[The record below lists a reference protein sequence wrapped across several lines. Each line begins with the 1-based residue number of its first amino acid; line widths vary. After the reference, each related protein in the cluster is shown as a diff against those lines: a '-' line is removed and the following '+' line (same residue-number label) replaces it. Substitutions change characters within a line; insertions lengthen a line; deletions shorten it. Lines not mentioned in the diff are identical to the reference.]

1 MIEQAFKGR
10 RNYRIWSLALLVVAA
25 GGVYAS
31 ALQSAD
37 GFVHTGMGNNAIW
50 GLYHAQLP
58 FLASIA
64 AASLA
69 ILVPGTL
76 QKHSFLAS
84 LAPLAAFLGATA
96 SAMSLLFIAADLG
109 MQRRIL
115 TLLLNPSPGAP
126 ASWQVPLLL
135 LFLALTLTVGWAQVG
150 AMRKGVKPPVW
161 IRSAVMVA
169 IPAGI
174 ALPVISAFTLAVV
187 PGSELWTSALLAPRL
202 MASGVAAGAGIML
215 LMAVTAE
222 QLAGF
227 KAGEETLER
236 LAAVGA
242 WAGLVFLAL
251 TGLDAATA
259 MLGNMT
265 ADTAALALLYGN
277 SPFAVV
283 SWFALFSGTLSTG
296 LLLVP
301 SLRRSFIAAA
311 SLGSLLALSVWLQS
325 GLTLILAGQLRDASA
340 AAGYAPAVPELLLTS
355 GIWAGAVLLM
365 TVLLKIT
372 ASAQLER
379 EGL

>member
-1 MIEQAFKGR
+1 MIEQALTGH
-10 RNYRIWSLALLVVAA
+10 RNYWIWSLALLAMVAGA
-25 GGVYAS
+25 FYAS

-69 ILVPGTL
+69 VLVPGTL
-76 QKHSFLAS
+76 QKYSFLAR

-109 MQRRIL
+109 MQRRFL

-135 LFLALTLTVGWAQVG
+135 LFLALTLAVGWAQVG
-150 AMRKGVKPPVW
+150 AVQKGVKQPAW
-161 IRSAVMVA
+161 IRSAVMIA
-169 IPAGI
+169 IPAGL
-174 ALPVISAFTLAVV
+174 ALPVISAFMLAVV
-187 PGSELWTSALLAPRL
+187 PGSELWTSPLLAPRL

-215 LMAVTAE
+215 VMAVAAE

-227 KAGEETLER
+227 KAGEEALER
-236 LAAVGA
+236 LAAVAA
-242 WAGLVFLAL
+242 WAGLGSLVL
-251 TGLDAATA
+251 TGIEAGTVV
-259 MLGNMT
+259 LGNVT
-265 ADTAALALLYGN
+265 AQTSALGLLYGN
-277 SPFAVV
+277 SPFA
-283 SWFALFSGTLSTG
+283 SASLFSLLAGAAAIG

-301 SLRRSFIAAA
+301 SLRRSSIAAA
-311 SLGSLLALSVWLQS
+311 SLGALLAFSVWLQS
-325 GLTLILAGQLRDASA
+325 GLTLILAGQVREGLATVD
-340 AAGYAPAVPELLLTS
+340 YAPALPEILLTS
-355 GIWAGAVLLM
+355 GVWAGAVLLI

>member
-126 ASWQVPLLL
+126 ASRRSLVR
-135 LFLALTLTVGWAQVG
+135 VSV
-150 AMRKGVKPPVW
+150 PVW
-161 IRSAVMVA
+161 GIPLSGPLPIVALVCRYHTNKLIGRILILYRNLYYNNDATTIDYKGLIQISLGYTLVQGRLYTRYAPVRRS
-169 IPAGI
+169 
-174 ALPVISAFTLAVV
+174 S
-187 PGSELWTSALLAPRL
+187 
-202 MASGVAAGAGIML
+202 
-215 LMAVTAE
+215 AE
-222 QLAGF
+222 QAPC
-227 KAGEETLER
+227 
-236 LAAVGA
+236 
-242 WAGLVFLAL
+242 
-251 TGLDAATA
+251 
-259 MLGNMT
+259 
-265 ADTAALALLYGN
+265 Y
-277 SPFAVV
+277 P
-283 SWFALFSGTLSTG
+283 STC
-296 LLLVP
+296 
-301 SLRRSFIAAA
+301 
-311 SLGSLLALSVWLQS
+311 
-325 GLTLILAGQLRDASA
+325 
-340 AAGYAPAVPELLLTS
+340 
-355 GIWAGAVLLM
+355 M
-365 TVLLKIT
+365 C
-372 ASAQLER
+372 
-379 EGL
+379 

>member
-10 RNYRIWSLALLVVAA
+10 RNYRIWTSHFSWWRQGRVRLRPAERGRVRP
-25 GGVYAS
+25 YR
-31 ALQSAD
+31 D
-37 GFVHTGMGNNAIW
+37 GQQCHL

-96 SAMSLLFIAADLG
+96 SAMSLFFIAADLG

-169 IPAGI
+169 LPAGI

-202 MASGVAAGAGIML
+202 MARG
-215 LMAVTAE
+215 
-222 QLAGF
+222 
-227 KAGEETLER
+227 
-236 LAAVGA
+236 
-242 WAGLVFLAL
+242 
-251 TGLDAATA
+251 
-259 MLGNMT
+259 
-265 ADTAALALLYGN
+265 
-277 SPFAVV
+277 
-283 SWFALFSGTLSTG
+283 
-296 LLLVP
+296 
-301 SLRRSFIAAA
+301 LRREQ
-311 SLGSLLALSVWLQS
+311 ALCC
-325 GLTLILAGQLRDASA
+325 
-340 AAGYAPAVPELLLTS
+340 
-355 GIWAGAVLLM
+355 
-365 TVLLKIT
+365 
-372 ASAQLER
+372 
-379 EGL
+379 